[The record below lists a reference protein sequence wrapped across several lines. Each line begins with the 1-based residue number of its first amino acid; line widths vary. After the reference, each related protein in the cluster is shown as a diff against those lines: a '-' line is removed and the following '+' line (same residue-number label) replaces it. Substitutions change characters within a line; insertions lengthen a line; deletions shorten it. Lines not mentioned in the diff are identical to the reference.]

1 MIAVRVVSFKVD
13 EELLDLLENYAR
25 QRGVPKSE
33 IIRRA
38 IRAYLVTVDDR
49 PFVTRRIK
57 IYS

>member
-1 MIAVRVVSFKVD
+1 VRVVSFKVD

>member
-1 MIAVRVVSFKVD
+1 MRVVSFKAD
-13 EELLDLLENYAR
+13 EELIEMLENYAR
-25 QRGVPKSE
+25 RKGMSKSE

-57 IYS
+57 IWS

>member
-1 MIAVRVVSFKVD
+1 MIAVRVVSFKAD